1 MVVIKVLGPDCRNCD
16 KTEAVVREAVAAL
29 GIEATIE
36 HLTEPVAISQYRILM
51 PPAVVVNDC
60 VMCEGRVP
68 TVYEVKVWL
77 REALQPIA
85 ETSLHI
91 PDHLQYDMVPEES

>member
-16 KTEAVVREAVAAL
+16 KAEAVVREAIAGL

-36 HLTEPVAISQYRILM
+36 HISEPSAVSKYCILM
-51 PPAVVVNDC
+51 PPAVVVNDV

-68 TVYEVKVWL
+68 STYEVKVWL
-77 REALQPIA
+77 REALQPVA
-85 ETSLHI
+85 EASLHI
-91 PDHLQYDMVPEES
+91 PEHQEMDLVPEEN